1 MKAAR
6 VKRSATGEVCKLA
19 LTKKPDRSSAM
30 RNLIREVRSDFP
42 LNVPEANICGISCI
56 GCPKKLLEI
65 VDTELCDWEAKL
77 GNGVVPKFGELS
89 RLGKLCK
96 NVRRGLKRNGLVS

>member
-1 MKAAR
+1 MIR
-6 VKRSATGEVCKLA
+6 
-19 LTKKPDRSSAM
+19 KPDPVNAM
-30 RNLIREVRSDFP
+30 RNLINDVRNDFP
-42 LNVPEANICGISCI
+42 FNEPDANICGISCT

-65 VDTELCDWEAKL
+65 VDTELCEWEMHLNNDITPKL
-77 GNGVVPKFGELS
+77 GDIS